1 MDVGQAYRIVG
12 ISEFYQGE
20 RQVKPRYQSDIT
32 QVFPPILR
40 LELSGKNNALAGD
53 TLPYT
58 ITLYNHTAE
67 LMTNIQLSA
76 PLPTGE
82 TSVLEFTGDAV
93 VEGETITWQISELE
107 PDGESVTLHLTAEI
121 GADNNEII
129 QFGPLRAMADQWSD
143 PAVTEPYLT
152 FPGSAVPVWAIQGSG
167 FSSPYARSKATTEG
181 VVSAVFPELN
191 GFWIQDLNTD
201 GDPATSDG
209 LFVLVDNLNIDVAP
223 GQLVQV
229 TGRVRELFTQTT
241 LHVEN
246 RDAVVLISE
255 GELPS
260 PGPVVIDPPQEN
272 EAADLYKES
281 LEGMLVTLGE
291 PAVVVAPTSRF
302 GEYVLVYQRWGVE
315 HVARTEQTGFFIMVD
330 DGSTVAHN
338 DQETLP
344 YVVTNGDIVTH
355 LTGPLNYSFG
365 HFKIEPLTS
374 PDIEVVERPLPSLE
388 LDGPETFS
396 VATFNVENLFDLI
409 DPHPSS
415 PARPTLDEYRLKLTK
430 IAEAIVAM
438 GAPDIIGLQE
448 VENIDILE
456 DLVEQEQIAEFG
468 YVPYLIEG
476 DDSRGIDVAYLV
488 RSDGITVEGVNSYP
502 GPNSLTVRHPLV
514 LSATVHLESGDQSV
528 ILLNNHFLALSAG
541 EAATEPTR
549 NAQAAWNV
557 ELVQRFQES
566 NPDAAVIVMGD
577 LNSFYNTLPI
587 HTHQDAGLR
596 HVYEFLPEDQPLPYT
611 YIFEGATQTLDH
623 ILLSEDLF
631 TGLLLVQPHHIGADY
646 PIWNQNDPTAQH
658 LSDHDPVVIVIG
670 FE

>member
-1 MDVGQAYRIVG
+1 
-12 ISEFYQGE
+12 
-20 RQVKPRYQSDIT
+20 
-32 QVFPPILR
+32 
-40 LELSGKNNALAGD
+40 
-53 TLPYT
+53 
-58 ITLYNHTAE
+58 
-67 LMTNIQLSA
+67 
-76 PLPTGE
+76 
-82 TSVLEFTGDAV
+82 
-93 VEGETITWQISELE
+93 
-107 PDGESVTLHLTAEI
+107 
-121 GADNNEII
+121 
-129 QFGPLRAMADQWSD
+129 
-143 PAVTEPYLT
+143 
-152 FPGSAVPVWAIQGSG
+152 
-167 FSSPYARSKATTEG
+167 
-181 VVSAVFPELN
+181 
-191 GFWIQDLNTD
+191 
-201 GDPATSDG
+201 
-209 LFVLVDNLNIDVAP
+209 
-223 GQLVQV
+223 
-229 TGRVRELFTQTT
+229 
-241 LHVEN
+241 
-246 RDAVVLISE
+246 
-255 GELPS
+255 
-260 PGPVVIDPPQEN
+260 VVIDPPQEN

-577 LNSFYNTLPI
+577 LNSFYDKLPNHTL
-587 HTHQDAGLR
+587 QDAGLR
-596 HVYEFLPEDQPLPYT
+596 HVYEFLP
-611 YIFEGATQTLDH
+611 
-623 ILLSEDLF
+623 
-631 TGLLLVQPHHIGADY
+631 
-646 PIWNQNDPTAQH
+646 
-658 LSDHDPVVIVIG
+658 
-670 FE
+670 